1 MEQNNL
7 DHNLENRTNE
17 TVNIENMP
25 LAMGCILDD
34 VADIKSKIDFLLQH
48 LGMGAAGIKPVTIK
62 EAAVF
67 LSVSE
72 GVIRKMVR
80 EQSIPYYRR
89 NGKTYFF
96 EKELLDWVKE
106 SRVATLDERLQN
118 YQIRYKRR

>member
-17 TVNIENMP
+17 TVSIENMP

-89 NGKTYFF
+89 NGNTYFF

-118 YQIRYKRR
+118 YQIKYKRR